1 MNALVELVLPIAEAA
16 RAELLGAAGV
26 FARIGAAAFLLPL
39 FGERVV
45 PARIRLVLALA
56 LTAVVAPVVAPG
68 LPERAGPLFLIGEA
82 AAGLLIG
89 FGLRALVMAL
99 QIAGSVAAQAVSLSQ
114 LLGSP
119 VSEPLPAIGHVL
131 TVAALALAALAGLPA
146 EAAAALAASYE
157 ALPAG
162 LGLGAGEGAD
172 WTIARAG
179 AAFALGVR
187 LAAGFV
193 AVGLAY
199 NLALGVVSRAMP
211 QLMVA
216 LVGAPAISLAALA
229 LLAATA
235 PLLLPVW
242 LDALGDRLRDPLGP

>member
-1 MNALVELVLPIAEAA
+1 MNGL
-16 RAELLGAAGV
+16 AELLLPLTEEVRAGLAGAAGV
-26 FARIGAAAFLLPL
+26 FARIGAAAFMLPL

-45 PARIRLVLALA
+45 PVRVRLVLAMA
-56 LTAVVAPVVAPG
+56 LTVIVMPVVAPA
-68 LPERAGPLFLIGEA
+68 LPARPGPLFLVGEA

-89 FGLRALVMAL
+89 FGLRALVLAL

-119 VSEPLPAIGHVL
+119 VSDPLPAIGHVL
-131 TVAALALAALAGLPA
+131 TVSALALAALAGLPA
-146 EAAAALAASYE
+146 EVAAALAASYE
-157 ALPAG
+157 ALPPG
-162 LGLGAGEGAD
+162 LGLDAAAGAD
-172 WTIARAG
+172 WTAARAG
-179 AAFALGVR
+179 AAFGLGVR

-199 NLALGVVSRAMP
+199 NVALGAVSRAMP

-229 LLAATA
+229 LLAASA